1 MVDSFTQS
9 GRLFTFVILVL
20 IFVIIEVLWVMY

>member
-1 MVDSFTQS
+1 MVDSFPQS

-20 IFVIIEVLWVMY
+20 ILVSIEVLWAMY